1 MHLKNQKRKIKMKKE
16 DKTKQLEDRVP
27 VIDFYV
33 LKSQTVKIILTS
45 TAVSS
50 LGLNTPVYYLVE
62 EASLEG
68 VRARQVSMLLVY
80 LGLSWVVGCAVFGV
94 LVVRNSQECHVSRQY
109 LTQAALLICGATIL
123 ALTQAGQQ

>member
-16 DKTKQLEDRVP
+16 DKTKQLEERVP

-50 LGLNTPVYYLVE
+50 LGLNTPVVYLVE

-123 ALTQAGQQ
+123 TLTQAEHQ

>member
-27 VIDFYV
+27 LIDFYV
-33 LKSQTVKIILTS
+33 LRSQTVRIILTS

-50 LGLNTPVYYLVE
+50 LGLNTPVFYLVE

-80 LGLSWVVGCAVFGV
+80 LGLSWVLGCAVFGV
-94 LVVRNSQECHVSRQY
+94 VVRNSQECHVSRQY
-109 LTQAALLICGATIL
+109 LSQAALLCCGAAIL
-123 ALTQAGQQ
+123 ALTQADQR